1 MMTLL
6 MAACVVGDAPQ
17 ISVSGRLYDSPDSD
31 AGVVAGAQ
39 VTALDAYGV
48 EVDAA
53 TADDAGEFSVDVVGW
68 DVFHL
73 HLQADGYA
81 TTAWSGTAGETDII
95 ADDGV
100 LWLRSEADLD
110 ALRATHA
117 NCPTAQDAGGVV
129 EGVMRLYIPSQEDN
143 DTLPLVTTG
152 VVTAWT
158 VDGVAYSACYLD
170 DEGASDPEATTTG
183 ETGNFAIFG
192 VPTGPIS
199 VELGY
204 STYGVAAESGWYF
217 VWLPES
223 GVAPLHPALV
233 EGL

>member
-1 MMTLL
+1 MIALL
-6 MAACVVGDAPQ
+6 LAACVVGDAPQ
-17 ISVSGRLYDSPDSD
+17 ISVSGHVYDSPDAD
-31 AGVVAGAQ
+31 AGIVAGAGVV
-39 VTALDAYGV
+39 ALDAYGV

-53 TADDAGEFSVDVVGW
+53 TADDDGAFEVEVAGW

-73 HLQADGYA
+73 HFSAEGFA
-81 TTAWSGTAGETDII
+81 TTAWAGTAGETDIV
-95 ADDGV
+95 ADEGV
-100 LWLRSEADLD
+100 LWARSEADLD
-110 ALRATHA
+110 ALRATHS

-129 EGVMRLYIPSQEDN
+129 EGVMRLYIPGQEDN

-158 VDGVAYSACYLD
+158 VDGVAYTACYLD
-170 DEGASDPEATTTG
+170 GEGASDAAATSTG

-192 VPTGPIS
+192 VPSGPIS

-204 STYGVAAESGWYF
+204 TTYGVAAESGWYF
-217 VWLPES
+217 VWLPDG